1 MVYEYVRN
9 EQGFFVCPHCKITKK
24 RQNTMHYHLKKHE
37 GKLPFQCSTCKKEF
51 QFQQSLDLHRL
62 SKHCQNSKEKIPK
75 FKCPSPNCPFESLTE
90 GNLRIHFLR
99 IHCTEDV
106 QRILQHS
113 NDKFCCTACK
123 KSFQS
128 STAFHYH
135 AASCISIQEKSK
147 RDMLDDLISV
157 S

>member
-1 MVYEYVRN
+1 
-9 EQGFFVCPHCKITKK
+9 
-24 RQNTMHYHLKKHE
+24 MHYHLKKHE
-37 GKLPFQCSTCKKEF
+37 GKLPFQCSSCKKEF

-62 SKHCQNSKEKIPK
+62 SKHCEGTKVKK
-75 FKCPSPNCPFESLTE
+75 FKCPCANCEFQSLTE

-106 QRILQHS
+106 QRILQHT
-113 NDKFCCTACK
+113 NDKFHCTTCK

-135 AASCISIQEKSK
+135 SASCVVIQEKSR
-147 RDMLDDLISV
+147 RDMLEKILAT
-157 S
+157 